1 MMENTHPHAH
11 PPSSLD
17 TIHTRSRSITSLP
30 LRDYPSKNSTSTPKS
45 APHSKQQRL
54 LHTRHAR
61 FSAQNLSFNGLTFP
75 QLSRPCDVENTH
87 FTSTRYTKQDDLAPI
102 SDQTSDLTGSSPSST
117 ILNEI
122 AHFAASKHRSSHPR
136 APIPVF
142 QDSPSTQ
149 SLVAGLSPYL
159 DQDTHS
165 QVPDSTPDSILGS
178 RESMGLKEL
187 SVNIQRPS
195 SKAGSPYYIS
205 PRPSLRRRKSSQLR
219 PRFNSEEY
227 IQHIENELQLAK
239 DALYSPNSHLA
250 WSEKLKRAKDE
261 NEQLKKEL
269 DNTKR
274 SFEFE
279 LRETVERLTA
289 SELGLKRKI
298 RDLEE
303 DIDHKQTII
312 HAFEYDHREKRL
324 NLATL
329 ESLKTRI
336 DKLEEERVT
345 LELTNHDMTKR
356 NEVLTQLL
364 ALSPTKTH
372 HSVDLPTP
380 RRKGARPMS
389 MIIPRIPSSPLDR
402 TPLSR
407 PQSVLISPSH
417 QSTGYFPRYAS
428 SSPLA
433 SSPDVHRPVNDPS
446 NDDVQSLDSGLGESC
461 ANLATTVTSR
471 RSTIASNVS
480 SSPDLPPSRHAHGE
494 RPNPLLRQPSKRR
507 ARKFMPGSTQL
518 KPLLL
523 PAFTAD
529 CGNLPSASPVTS
541 PSRPVSMLVSPNS
554 HWHIAHSQITTQ
566 VPEDVIP
573 GTSTSDI
580 GAPGPSF
587 QSLDEVFT
595 RMGESLE
602 TNDSP
607 QLPPTVEEPSNP
619 RNLNH
624 VRGDGLPQR
633 PEPRPRITSWVLKTM
648 RECPKEFDPA
658 GPCQSAEPVTQI
670 PHDSKSM
677 KPYAHHHSTQSSASE
692 ISSVEIP
699 RPLFSRDAS
708 FPTCYDNWKDNPPLD
723 ASRSNPRK
731 RRKADSQSEVSTAG
745 IEDKDNDIDTYLES
759 TPRPVRYPSPVQNC
773 VEPVAN
779 KSRPSSLVLRQ
790 GKPPIRGPLDMLQQ
804 GSIGAKPLAAITIH
818 AVYATLSR
826 YTSYIQGFKKDPLA
840 LARRVIANAWR
851 SNWAMFGR
859 MSWWVLGLFIGFR
872 RRSTNS
878 ADFDWDRYDGESIA
892 HRYCSQDGDDGILLQ
907 DEHDADIRAA
917 PRRPN
922 QTSNPPATAA
932 EMAAKDPGPG
942 WGKSVF
948 LWGKFSVAIMLA
960 IGGAIVKGPAE
971 MLRDIDERA
980 KSRRNSAVGR
990 SLDTNSITTSFRH
1003 FDQPYPMGEL
1013 PISSH
1018 HIVLRNDQG
1027 SGVVRK
1033 VRSFSS
1039 PAPSSRYR
1047 DPDVVAQA
1055 PPKQTKL
1062 IPEPSGMEV
1071 QPTVEPVVQ
1080 LMGEG
1085 STSFDETLRPR
1096 RTPRRKVDSF
1106 FEHWHGAGEGEL

>member
-1 MMENTHPHAH
+1 MENTHPHAH

-17 TIHTRSRSITSLP
+17 NVHTRSRSITSLP
-30 LRDYPSKNSTSTPKS
+30 LRDYPPKNSASTPKS
-45 APHSKQQRL
+45 VPHSKQQRL
-54 LHTRHAR
+54 LHSRHAR

-75 QLSRPCDVENTH
+75 QVTRHGDVENSH
-87 FTSTRYTKQDDLAPI
+87 VSSTRYTKQDDLTRN
-102 SDQTSDLTGSSPSST
+102 SDNSSDLTGPSPSST

-142 QDSPSTQ
+142 QDSPS
-149 SLVAGLSPYL
+149 ARSPPPE
-159 DQDTHS
+159 QDIYS
-165 QVPDSTPDSILGS
+165 QIPDSTPDSIPGS

-187 SVNIQRPS
+187 SVNVQRPS
-195 SKAGSPYYIS
+195 SKVGSSYYTS
-205 PRPSLRRRKSSQLR
+205 PRTSLRRRKSSHPK

-239 DALYSPNSHLA
+239 EALYSPKSHLA
-250 WSEKLKRAKDE
+250 WSEKLKKAKEE

-274 SFEFE
+274 SFEYE

-289 SELGLKRKI
+289 NELGLKRKI

-303 DIDHKQTII
+303 DIDHKQNII
-312 HAFEYDHREKRL
+312 HALEYEHHEKRL
-324 NLATL
+324 DMATL
-329 ESLKTRI
+329 ETLKARI
-336 DKLEEERVT
+336 EKLEEERIS
-345 LELTNHDMTKR
+345 LELANNDMTKR

-364 ALSPTKTH
+364 ALSPTKAH

-380 RRKGARPMS
+380 RTKSARPMS
-389 MIIPRIPSSPLDR
+389 MIIPRVPSSPLDR

-417 QSTGYFPRYAS
+417 QSTDYFARYAS

-433 SSPDVHRPVNDPS
+433 SSPDVQRPVNDPS

-461 ANLATTVTSR
+461 ANPPTNATSR

-480 SSPDLPPSRHAHGE
+480 SSPDLPSSRHAHGE
-494 RPNPLLRQPSKRR
+494 RPNPLLRQPSRRR

-529 CGNLPSASPVTS
+529 SGNLPSASPLTS
-541 PSRPVSMLVSPNS
+541 PSRPVSMLVSPTP
-554 HWHIAHSQITTQ
+554 HWQSVHSQMGAD
-566 VPEDVIP
+566 VAEDVVP
-573 GTSTSDI
+573 SSSSSNI

-595 RMGESLE
+595 KMGESLE
-602 TNDSP
+602 THDSP
-607 QLPPTVEEPSNP
+607 QLPPTVHESSKSQSFDQ
-619 RNLNH
+619 
-624 VRGDGLPQR
+624 VIDGVPPQR

-648 RECPKEFDPA
+648 HECPEQDDIA
-658 GPCQSAEPVTQI
+658 DSRQSAQPLRHILHE
-670 PHDSKSM
+670 SKST
-677 KPYAHHHSTQSSASE
+677 KPYARHHSIQSSGSE

-699 RPLFSRDAS
+699 RPLFSRDAP
-708 FPTCYDNWKDNPPLD
+708 FPTCYDDWKDNLPIDPPRHIPRKRHKADSHSDLSFAGIEEEGSEPTPRPPLD
-723 ASRSNPRK
+723 RGPLEKGVGRVDK
-731 RRKADSQSEVSTAG
+731 R
-745 IEDKDNDIDTYLES
+745 
-759 TPRPVRYPSPVQNC
+759 
-773 VEPVAN
+773 
-779 KSRPSSLVLRQ
+779 SRPSSLVLRQ
-790 GKPPIRGPLDMLQQ
+790 GKPPIRGPLEMLQQ
-804 GSIGAKPLAAITIH
+804 GGIGAKPLAAITIH

-840 LARRVIANAWR
+840 LARRIIANAWR

-872 RRSTNS
+872 RPATRSE
-878 ADFDWDRYDGESIA
+878 DFDWERYDGESIA
-892 HRYCSQDGDDGILLQ
+892 YRYCSLNRDDGSLLQ
-907 DEHDADIRAA
+907 DNHDDCIRQAQHPQA
-917 PRRPN
+917 
-922 QTSNPPATAA
+922 QTSNPPPTAA

-960 IGGAIVKGPAE
+960 IGGAIIKGPGE

-980 KSRRNSAVGR
+980 RSRRNSTTGA
-990 SLDTNSITTSFRH
+990 SLNSTSPMTSFRH
-1003 FDQPYPMGEL
+1003 FDQAYLVDEMPL
-1013 PISSH
+1013 SSH
-1018 HIVLRNDQG
+1018 GIVMKNDQG

-1039 PAPSSRYR
+1039 PAPSSRYH

-1055 PPKQTKL
+1055 PQKQTRVL
-1062 IPEPSGMEV
+1062 PEPSSIEPEPIMEPAV
-1071 QPTVEPVVQ
+1071 QVLE
-1080 LMGEG
+1080 ES
-1085 STSFDETLRPR
+1085 STSFDTLRPR
-1096 RTPRRKVDSF
+1096 RAPRRKVDSF